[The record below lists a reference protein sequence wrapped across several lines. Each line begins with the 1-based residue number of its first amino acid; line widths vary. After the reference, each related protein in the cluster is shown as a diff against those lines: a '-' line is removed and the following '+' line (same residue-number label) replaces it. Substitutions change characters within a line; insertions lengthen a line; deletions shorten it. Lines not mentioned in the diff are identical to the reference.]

1 MENYRSTNNEADIW
15 HLDSELGDEGTE
27 DAETM
32 CARQP
37 WRSFWP
43 PKCQK
48 VREEWLHSEFP
59 EVLSWRFDRKLPFD
73 RPWRIWARSTRALE
87 EPAAGY
93 PSRQLLERLGSKK
106 CKIAALALTLCICCY

>member
-1 MENYRSTNNEADIW
+1 MDNEEVMW
-15 HLDSELGDEGTE
+15 YLDSDPSVEGTE
-27 DAETM
+27 DAETR

-43 PKCQK
+43 PKCPD
-48 VREEWLHSEFP
+48 VREEWLRSEFP

-73 RPWRIWARSTRALE
+73 RPWRIWARSARAME

-93 PSRQLLERLGSKK
+93 PTRQLLERFGSKRGR
-106 CKIAALALTLCICCY
+106 IPALAFSLSICSY